1 MALATELRK
10 KAIRGWCMY
19 DWANSAFA
27 TSVGTAIMPVYF
39 VALFQDA
46 FGSETSILGF
56 TMTGSST
63 WSLGVALSTAMVAFS
78 SPILGVIADR
88 ARIKKTL
95 LWIYTSTGAGASKYQ
110 HWGWGQ

>member
-63 WSLGVALSTAMVAFS
+63 WSLGVALSRHFCGYIPA
-78 SPILGVIADR
+78 LGPGLRFWHFFQLIVV
-88 ARIKKTL
+88 L
-95 LWIYTSTGAGASKYQ
+95 NGLGP
-110 HWGWGQ
+110 